1 MNKRT
6 ERMAD
11 AIGAYFAACD
21 APRERRAPRNGSTE
35 ERQIPYTLFGLA
47 RAVRLTPEEVLSA
60 FHTGRCSKEDAILRD
75 AVLKVAAYTLE
86 RTLLGELN
94 YQSALEALRTLGLS
108 KAAETQADGT
118 LQVVLDDAAGRYG
131 V

>member
-21 APRERRAPRNGSTE
+21 ATRERRELRNGSTE

-94 YQSALEALRTLGLS
+94 YQSALEALRALGLS

>member
-6 ERMAD
+6 ERMNS

-21 APRERRAPRNGSTE
+21 ATRERRELKNGATE

-47 RAVRLTPEEVLSA
+47 RAVCLTPEEILAA
-60 FHTGRCSKEDAILRD
+60 FHAEKRSDESRILRD
-75 AVLKVAAYTLE
+75 AVLRIAAYTLE

-94 YQSALEALRTLGLS
+94 YQAALETLKSMGLTN
-108 KAAETQADGT
+108 AAVQADGT
-118 LQVVLDDAAGRYG
+118 LKIVLDDAAGRYG
-131 V
+131 A